1 MNASHGGAEK
11 LKFYIGMKKIFT
23 VIAAVLYGIS
33 FMTAAEIRPAQ
44 KSVIA
49 VMKTYDSVDG
59 VEFINI
65 GPMLMNLARHS
76 AGEDGDFMKYL
87 DRMAVFSASDV
98 PEKQMRKMVDDFQA
112 SLSGYEP
119 LLQASEENENVT
131 IYIAKKDEKTISE
144 MIVYAQDS
152 ELAVIVMKGEIPVS
166 EIENMASDAM
176 NM

>member
-1 MNASHGGAEK
+1 
-11 LKFYIGMKKIFT
+11 MKKIFI
-23 VIAAVLYGIS
+23 VIAAVLSGIT
-33 FMTAAEIRPAQ
+33 FMTAAEVRPEQ

-65 GPMLMNLARHS
+65 GPLLMSLARHS
-76 AGEDGDFMKYL
+76 AGEDGDFMKHL

-98 PEKQMRKMVDDFQA
+98 PEKQMRKMVDDFHA

-144 MIVYAQDS
+144 MVVYAQDS

-176 NM
+176 DM

>member
-1 MNASHGGAEK
+1 
-11 LKFYIGMKKIFT
+11 MKKIFI
-23 VIAAVLYGIS
+23 VIAAVLSGIS
-33 FMTAAEIRPAQ
+33 FMTAAEVRPEQ

-65 GPMLMNLARHS
+65 GPLLMNLARLS
-76 AGEDGDFMKYL
+76 AGDDGDFMKYL

-112 SLSGYEP
+112 SRSGYEP
-119 LLQASEENENVT
+119 RLQASEENENVT

-144 MIVYAQDS
+144 MVVYAQDS

-176 NM
+176 DM

>member
-1 MNASHGGAEK
+1 
-11 LKFYIGMKKIFT
+11 MKKIFI
-23 VIAAVLYGIS
+23 VIAAVLSGIS
-33 FMTAAEIRPAQ
+33 FMTAAEVRPEQ

-65 GPMLMNLARHS
+65 GPLLMNLARLS
-76 AGEDGDFMKYL
+76 AGDDGDFMKYL

-144 MIVYAQDS
+144 IVVYAQDS

-176 NM
+176 DM

>member
-1 MNASHGGAEK
+1 
-11 LKFYIGMKKIFT
+11 MKKIFI
-23 VIAAVLYGIS
+23 VIAAVLSGIS
-33 FMTAAEIRPAQ
+33 FMTAAEVRPEQ

-65 GPMLMNLARHS
+65 GPMLMNLARLS
-76 AGEDGDFMKYL
+76 AGDDGDFMKYL

-144 MIVYAQDS
+144 MVVYAQDS

-176 NM
+176 DM

>member
-1 MNASHGGAEK
+1 
-11 LKFYIGMKKIFT
+11 MKKIFI
-23 VIAAVLYGIS
+23 VIAAVLSGIS
-33 FMTAAEIRPAQ
+33 FMTAAQVRPEQ

-65 GPMLMNLARHS
+65 GPLLMNLARLS
-76 AGEDGDFMKYL
+76 AGDDGDFMKYL

-176 NM
+176 KM

>member
-1 MNASHGGAEK
+1 
-11 LKFYIGMKKIFT
+11 MKKIFI
-23 VIAAVLYGIS
+23 VIAAVLSGIS
-33 FMTAAEIRPAQ
+33 FMTAAEVRPEQ

-65 GPMLMNLARHS
+65 GPLLMNLARLS
-76 AGEDGDFMKYL
+76 AGDDGDFMKYL

-131 IYIAKKDEKTISE
+131 IYIAKKDDKTISE
-144 MIVYAQDS
+144 MVVYAQDS

-176 NM
+176 DM

>member
-1 MNASHGGAEK
+1 
-11 LKFYIGMKKIFT
+11 MKKIFI
-23 VIAAVLYGIS
+23 VIAAVLSGIS
-33 FMTAAEIRPAQ
+33 FMTAAQVRPAQ

-65 GPMLMNLARHS
+65 GPMLMNLARLS
-76 AGEDGDFMKYL
+76 AGDDGDFMKYL

-144 MIVYAQDS
+144 MVVYAQDS

-176 NM
+176 DM

>member
-1 MNASHGGAEK
+1 
-11 LKFYIGMKKIFT
+11 MKKIFT

-65 GPMLMNLARHS
+65 GPLLMNLARLS
-76 AGEDGDFMKYL
+76 AGDDGDFMKYL

-131 IYIAKKDEKTISE
+131 IYIAKKDDKTISE
-144 MIVYAQDS
+144 MVVYAQDS

-176 NM
+176 DM

>member
-1 MNASHGGAEK
+1 
-11 LKFYIGMKKIFT
+11 MKKIFI
-23 VIAAVLYGIS
+23 VIAAVLSGIS
-33 FMTAAEIRPAQ
+33 FMTAEEVRPEQ

-65 GPMLMNLARHS
+65 GPLLMNLARLS
-76 AGEDGDFMKYL
+76 AGDDGDFMKYL

-144 MIVYAQDS
+144 MVVYAQDS

-176 NM
+176 DM

>member
-1 MNASHGGAEK
+1 
-11 LKFYIGMKKIFT
+11 MKKIFI
-23 VIAAVLYGIS
+23 VIAAVLSGIS
-33 FMTAAEIRPAQ
+33 FMTAAEVRPEQ

-65 GPMLMNLARHS
+65 GPLLMNLARLS
-76 AGEDGDFMKYL
+76 AGDDGDFMKYL

-144 MIVYAQDS
+144 MVVYAQDS

-176 NM
+176 DM

>member
-1 MNASHGGAEK
+1 MAS
-11 LKFYIGMKKIFT
+11 
-23 VIAAVLYGIS
+23 
-33 FMTAAEIRPAQ
+33 P
-44 KSVIA
+44 
-49 VMKTYDSVDG
+49 
-59 VEFINI
+59 
-65 GPMLMNLARHS
+65 
-76 AGEDGDFMKYL
+76 

-119 LLQASEENENVT
+119 LMQASEENENVT